1 MLMALPI
8 SPPILDEMTV
18 RTFQAEGVTIVRGA
32 FTDWIEPLRAG
43 LAATM
48 AAPSPL
54 ERSYH
59 PEGSAPF
66 FQDLCNWQRIRQ
78 FRDFVEKSSA
88 AQIAAQLM
96 ESQEVRFFHDHELV
110 KEPGTTLVTPW
121 HQDSPYYCVT
131 GDKTLSLWIP
141 LDPVSKAQCLE
152 CVAGSHLWGVTHRP
166 RRFDGSR
173 LYEND
178 TMPEMPD
185 IDTDRDAYAIR
196 SWDMAPGDAIAFD
209 FRMIHGAPATTD
221 STQRRRVFSAR
232 WVGDNARFADRAGKG
247 SPPFS
252 HVVLKEGDLLDGPD
266 FPLIYKAIS

>member
-1 MLMALPI
+1 MALPI
-8 SPPILDEMTV
+8 SPFTLDETAV
-18 RTFQAEGVTIVRGA
+18 KAFQTEGVTIVRGA
-32 FTDWIEPLRAG
+32 FTDWIEPLRTG

-54 ERSYH
+54 ERSYR

-66 FQDLCNWQRIRQ
+66 FQDLCNWQRIPQ
-78 FRDFVEKSSA
+78 FRDFVENSPA
-88 AQIAAQLM
+88 AQVAAQLM
-96 ESQEVRFFHDHELV
+96 ESHEVRFFHDHELV

-141 LDPVSKAQCLE
+141 LDPVDKAHCLE

-185 IDTDRDAYAIR
+185 IDANRAAYTIR
-196 SWDMAPGDAIAFD
+196 SWDLTPGDAIAFD
-209 FRMIHGAPATTD
+209 FRMIHGAPATTGN
-221 STQRRRVFSAR
+221 TQSRRVFSAR
-232 WVGDNARFADRAGKG
+232 WVGDNARFANRGGKG
-247 SPPFS
+247 SPPFP
-252 HVVLKEGDLLDGPD
+252 HVSLQDGDLLDGPD
-266 FPLIYKAIS
+266 FPLIYKSAF